1 MPINQHKKL
10 NIKIKKLKKEEIKI
24 QRFQVKTRRGQLL
37 GEHLLMSNF

>member
-10 NIKIKKLKKEEIKI
+10 NIKIKKLKKKKLKF
-24 QRFQVKTRRGQLL
+24 RVQVKTRRGQLL